1 MKSERSEAPAMEVLT
16 DRFQDKVSSLL
27 IRHQSILDILSKR
40 QETSARVNRAV
51 VKTVTNCG
59 CLAVEARKKPL
70 PEDVSLRDLKE
81 LLSSHLEGSLCD
93 NCRDIIE
100 TELGKELFY
109 MAALANTLGISL
121 ADVFEKEEK
130 KLSTLTIFN
139 LT

>member
-1 MKSERSEAPAMEVLT
+1 MEVLT